1 MAAKKRGGRRRG
13 SQPAARGFRPGKEPV
28 HLKKQR
34 AKARLASDASWLQK
48 QTVEAVAGRS
58 PAEVGAMVRKWS
70 VGLIGGA
77 VLLAVLGTVLL
88 AWTVVAGVVA
98 LVFAVVLLFLAYR
111 VRKQGSGLVEMAQSL
126 Q

>member
-1 MAAKKRGGRRRG
+1 
-13 SQPAARGFRPGKEPV
+13 
-28 HLKKQR
+28 
-34 AKARLASDASWLQK
+34 
-48 QTVEAVAGRS
+48 
-58 PAEVGAMVRKWS
+58 MVRKWS